1 MKHFFISLLFM
12 LAWGPAFSN
21 SFQKS
26 QPEDQKPLQSA
37 AQTRI
42 AVVSDIHVMAPS
54 LLPEEAKSQDA
65 WKTYYAGDRK
75 MLEKSVELFD
85 QFLTNIS
92 SRADVL
98 LITGDLTKDGELAS
112 HKYVVEKLKASG
124 LKKIYVIPGN
134 HDFGGSGNATK
145 FNADG
150 TTEAATVVNGKQ
162 FKNGYAAFGY
172 GEGSTLDP
180 NGSLSYV
187 AEPVEGLVL
196 LGIDSHT
203 SSIPSET
210 LTWLCDQ
217 AKDARA
223 NGKQV
228 IAMMH
233 HPLIEHI
240 KGASMYISTY
250 TVGSNTAVRDALI
263 EAGVK
268 VILTGHFHTSDIAYD
283 WNDDEANGIYDINTG
298 SLISY
303 PCDYRL
309 LTLSEDMQ
317 TLHVA
322 TESLNPAGSEEWLHG
337 RLEALAKSKMNAK
350 AGSYAPFIATY
361 VNELADFAADLFIL
375 HAKGDEDTEANA
387 TEREGLR
394 TRYRGYKGNLVYSTA
409 LGYGGIEDASI
420 YSVLDN
426 KSHYGED
433 HECQTADRTLDIT
446 LPSLGETVTLSADG
460 WASYCTGHDLDISL
474 TSNVKAY
481 VVTGTTDTAATLAE
495 LTRIPAGEGF
505 LLQGTPGTS
514 YTLKATSGVG
524 PVKNLLIG
532 TLEVTSAPAGSFVLA
547 NKSDGFGFY
556 PAVTGLQ
563 IPARKAYLP
572 STVSAASMLLI
583 GTETT
588 GIGAVGTERQNQQ
601 PLYTLQGTRASG
613 LHPGLYIQNGK
624 KIIVK

>member
-1 MKHFFISLLFM
+1 MKHIFVSLLF
-12 LAWGPAFSN
+12 LLVCGPAFSN

-26 QPEDQKPLQSA
+26 QPEDQQPLHSA

-54 LLPEEAKSQDA
+54 LLPEEAKSQNA

-75 MLEKSVELFD
+75 MLEHSVELFD
-85 QFLTNIS
+85 QFLTAVS
-92 SRADVL
+92 GRADVL

-112 HKYVVEKLKASG
+112 HAYVIEKLKASG
-124 LKKIYVIPGN
+124 LKNIYVIPGN
-134 HDFGGSGNATK
+134 HDFGRSGSPTQ

-150 TTEAATVVNGKQ
+150 TTEAAPVLAVKD
-162 FKNGYAAFGY
+162 FASADVGYAAFGY

-203 SSIPSET
+203 SSVPSQT
-210 LTWLCDQ
+210 LSWLCEQ
-217 AKDARA
+217 AKDACT
-223 NGKQV
+223 NDKQV

-268 VILTGHFHTSDIAYD
+268 VILTGHFHASDIAYD
-283 WNDDEANGIYDINTG
+283 WNDDETNGIYDINTG

-337 RLEALAKSKMNAK
+337 RLKALAKSKMNQK
-350 AGSYAPFIATY
+350 AGNLAPFVAWQID
-361 VNELADFAADLFIL
+361 ELADFGADMFIL

-394 TRYRGYKGNLVYSTA
+394 TRYQGYKSDFVYSTA
-409 LGYGGIEDASI
+409 LAYGGIEDASI
-420 YSVLDN
+420 YSILDN
-426 KSHYGED
+426 MSHYGED
-433 HECQTADRTLDIT
+433 HEYLTSDRTLDVT
-446 LPSLGETVTLSADG
+446 LPSHGETSVQVGS
-460 WASYCTGHDLDISL
+460 ISHNNPEKVYDFSGRKVGIS
-474 TSNVKAY
+474 SNRLPKGKYIVNGRKVVVK
-481 VVTGTTDTAATLAE
+481 
-495 LTRIPAGEGF
+495 
-505 LLQGTPGTS
+505 
-514 YTLKATSGVG
+514 
-524 PVKNLLIG
+524 
-532 TLEVTSAPAGSFVLA
+532 
-547 NKSDGFGFY
+547 
-556 PAVTGLQ
+556 
-563 IPARKAYLP
+563 
-572 STVSAASMLLI
+572 
-583 GTETT
+583 
-588 GIGAVGTERQNQQ
+588 
-601 PLYTLQGTRASG
+601 
-613 LHPGLYIQNGK
+613 
-624 KIIVK
+624 